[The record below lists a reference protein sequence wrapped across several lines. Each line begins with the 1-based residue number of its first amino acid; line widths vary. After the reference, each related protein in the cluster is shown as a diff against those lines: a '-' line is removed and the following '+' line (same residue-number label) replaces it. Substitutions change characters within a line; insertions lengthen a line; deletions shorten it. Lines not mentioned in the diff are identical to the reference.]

1 VFWSREG
8 DSVGHVVSRAYI
20 LSLFRGD
27 CDGAHLV
34 QRGAEQGQKGARCNT
49 CFFCRDRERV
59 SGDRQDSLV
68 PCWRCCAFSS
78 AGVDSLFRNTSHE
91 QQTPRT
97 KKSKT
102 DARFSRLP
110 LLSETLITASNSI
123 DKNSQSSTRV
133 HHYHIAASSPRS
145 TPCTGSSPATNP
157 RRDDIAKP

>member
-8 DSVGHVVSRAYI
+8 DSAGLEVSRAHI

-34 QRGAEQGQKGARCNT
+34 QRSAEQGQKGARCNT

-68 PCWRCCAFSS
+68 PCWSAAPFLLPELILSFATHRTSS
-78 AGVDSLFRNTSHE
+78 KRPG
-91 QQTPRT
+91 P
-97 KKSKT
+97 KKART

-123 DKNSQSSTRV
+123 DKNSQPSTRV
-133 HHYHIAASSPRS
+133 HQSHKAASPPRS